1 MPWTQHHIP
10 NVRGPNIQGH
20 NKNAPEEIF
29 PGKFFLRAQR
39 GNLNRLQAFEGNIL
53 RRCDMSEFLVSR
65 GEVLGEAG
73 RADPAEGTESQR
85 EDVAHDVLD
94 IAGIPAPGIMSQKW

>member
-1 MPWTQHHIP
+1 
-10 NVRGPNIQGH
+10 
-20 NKNAPEEIF
+20 
-29 PGKFFLRAQR
+29 
-39 GNLNRLQAFEGNIL
+39 
-53 RRCDMSEFLVSR
+53 MSEFLVSR
-65 GEVLGEAG
+65 GEVLGAAR